1 MFKFNL
7 IAFLLAISPWYR
19 HSVNMGNQRSSNKI
33 ETNFEKI
40 QQKFINNCRIQ
51 FVVQAYNFSV
61 NHKLCTSSWVL
72 YEMTQDYMLSRPVK
86 GKKL

>member
-7 IAFLLAISPWYR
+7 ITFLLAILPWYR

-40 QQKFINNCRIQ
+40 QQKFINCRIQ

-61 NHKLCTSSWVL
+61 DHKCTSSWVL
-72 YEMTQDYMLSRPVK
+72 YEMTQDYSKLSRPFK